1 MCAIDQCVGECLP
14 SSPLYTFLFFLSL
27 PPPSPLSLPL
37 LPPLL
42 SPFPPPPSLSHS
54 LSFSLSSPSLFSPP
68 SPPLPSQMAP
78 MVTTVGTLDP
88 PLGNTRLQVVKLFSS
103 LLHCNE
109 SRISAEIARLKTFS
123 VLMVRVHPLLHYVS
137 HLSALP
143 LLPHSFPLFL
153 PSYFI
158 PLLPTLSSS
167 SLLSILLSLFLLPSL
182 LSYLLSPFSLPLP
195 LPPPLPTV
203 SVSTF
208 LFHTNIF
215 RSLVVQ
221 DAVSITIYRIAGN
234 FRWSKF
240 SLTTPLYHHQANGG
254 QKISREKG

>member
-14 SSPLYTFLFFLSL
+14 LSPLYTFLFFSL
-27 PPPSPLSLPL
+27 PSLSSPPSPFS
-37 LPPLL
+37 
-42 SPFPPPPSLSHS
+42 S
-54 LSFSLSSPSLFSPP
+54 LSFSPPFPPLSSLPSSLLSCLPLPYLSPFHLPFLPLSFLPSLFSPP

-123 VLMVRVHPLLHYVS
+123 VLMVRVHPLLRYTS
-137 HLSALP
+137 HLSAPP
-143 LLPHSFPLFL
+143 LLR
-153 PSYFI
+153 PSI

-167 SLLSILLSLFLLPSL
+167 SLHSILPFLSSSFSSFYLSFIPCMCTSLP
-182 LSYLLSPFSLPLP
+182 FLPLP
-195 LPPPLPTV
+195 LPPPLPTM

-221 DAVSITIYRIAGN
+221 DAVSI
-234 FRWSKF
+234 SC
-240 SLTTPLYHHQANGG
+240 LLYTM
-254 QKISREKG
+254 